1 SSDLSNSS
9 SIPTPEWRLGFPQR
23 QANAPGGAGAQALT
37 SPPQISHLQPK
48 PVPYLPG
55 SPTPYPTFRRFVADI
70 PSLLG
75 PCPGPWQAIHS
86 SAISLATSPGVPTVL
101 GLLRFLAIRSRTIHA
116 AGATELEAVGLVFLE
131 RRQF

>member
-75 PCPGPWQAIHS
+75 PCPGPCVPGI
-86 SAISLATSPGVPTVL
+86 LAEESYCIGPG
-101 GLLRFLAIRSRTIHA
+101 IR
-116 AGATELEAVGLVFLE
+116 V
-131 RRQF
+131 